1 MEEQNEQS
9 EQTNLV
15 VDNAAAAIALRKSLE
30 EESASRVFGAIE
42 LLDGIEGFKRILGDF
57 NARLTA
63 IEGRVNALETQREQ
77 PVSETDSPIE
87 PKAKP
92 KKAINVAQN
101 LDVPVGD
108 AWSN

>member
-1 MEEQNEQS
+1 MEEQQTEQT

-42 LLDGIEGFKRILGDF
+42 LLDGIEGFKKILGDF
-57 NARLTA
+57 NARLSA
-63 IEGRVNALETQREQ
+63 IESRLNGIEKQAQEPVKTQTQTE
-77 PVSETDSPIE
+77 EK
-87 PKAKP
+87 KAKT
-92 KKAINVAQN
+92 KSINVAQN

-108 AWSN
+108 A